1 MWQYNGTTIRVGRS
15 WTDDS
20 GITHPSVWNRW
31 TPEFK
36 TSIGMVWVND
46 PVVESYDERFYW
58 SANNPKSLD
67 DVNVTDVD
75 GNPVLDEDGNQRITI
90 GLKNQWISRTKET
103 AGSLL
108 KDTDWYV
115 VRKAETSTAVPQAV
129 LDYRASVR
137 AASNSIESAING
149 CTTLQEF
156 MALFVVPV
164 DENSEP
170 TGAKAIINGWPNAL

>member
-1 MWQYNGTTIRVGRS
+1 MWTYNGTTIRVGRS
-15 WTDDS
+15 WTDNN

-46 PVVESYDERFYW
+46 PVVESYDDRFYW

-67 DVNVTDVD
+67 DVNVTDED
-75 GNPVLDEDGNQRITI
+75 GNPVLDMDGNQQVQQ
-90 GLKNQWISRTKET
+90 GLKSQWIERTKTT

-115 VRKAETSTAVPQAV
+115 VRLAETSTAVPQAV

-156 MALFVVPV
+156 MALFTVPT
-164 DENSEP
+164 DAEGNP
-170 TGAKAIINGWPNAL
+170 TGKSVINGWPDAL